1 MSHGDK
7 ITAIPPG
14 FEVVATSA
22 GSPFAVIADEARR
35 LYGVQFHPEVAHT
48 PRGALILRNFTHRI
62 AGLTGDWTMAA
73 FRAEAVARIRAQV
86 GGGRVIC
93 GLSGGVNSSVAA
105 VLIHEAVGEQ
115 LTCVF
120 VDTGLLRL
128 NEAREVVELFRN
140 HYNIPLLHVDASKKF
155 ISTLA
160 GVSDPETKRKVIG
173 RLFIDVFDKEAA
185 KIEGV
190 AFLAQ
195 GTLYPDVIESVSA
208 TGGPSAVIK
217 SHHNVGGL
225 PERMKLKL
233 VEPLRELF
241 KDEVRALG
249 VELGLPAAFVGRH
262 PFPGPGLAIRIP
274 GEVTAEKVAIL
285 QQADAIWL
293 EEIRAAGLYDAI
305 WQAFAVL
312 LPVNTVGVMGDAR
325 TYEDGSRP
333 TRGDIVRRH
342 DRRRLRV
349 PAGLARQGRHPHR
362 QRGSRRQPRRLRH
375 HLQAAGNHRVGMT
388 ASRSEVSA
396 RVLGSDYMRFA
407 KLETAARYNL
417 ASSGIA
423 DCALA
428 DFGASHGR
436 SALHGD
442 NACGYS
448 PLVEP
453 DRATLWRPGRLRG
466 HPARGCSF
474 ANHLAL
480 AALVSPGDEVLVE
493 APTYELLTSTL
504 RYLQADLRRFERR
517 SEDGL
522 AARPGGRRRDRRR
535 RRAWSCLPT
544 CTILRARWPTEPR
557 SPPSPRRRRASARW
571 CSSTR
576 SISS

>member
-1 MSHGDK
+1 MSASGHDKVLIVDFGSQVTQLIARRLRESGVYCEIAPFDKAAAAVAADRPAAVILSGGPASAQESQSPAADLAIFALGVPVLGICYGEMTLCAQLGGAVEAGHAREFGRADIHIVREFPLLAGLGDIGADEPVWMSHGDK

-14 FEVVATSA
+14 FEAVATSA

-86 GGGRVIC
+86 GEGRVIC
-93 GLSGGVNSSVAA
+93 GLSGGVDSSVTA

-120 VDTGLLRL
+120 VDTGLLRQ

-140 HYNIPLLHVDASKKF
+140 HYNIPLLHIDVSKQF
-155 ISTLA
+155 LSALA
-160 GVSDPETKRKVIG
+160 GVTDPEFKRKTIG
-173 RLFIDVFDKEAA
+173 RVFIDVFEKEAA
-185 KIEGV
+185 KIEGA

-233 VEPLRELF
+233 IEPLRELF

-249 VELGLPAAFVGRH
+249 AELGLPAAFVGRH

-285 QQADAIWL
+285 QRADAIWL

-325 TYEDGSRP
+325 TYEA
-333 TRGDIVRRH
+333 VLA
-342 DRRRLRV
+342 LRAV
-349 PAGLARQGRHPHR
+349 T
-362 QRGSRRQPRRLRH
+362 SSD
-375 HLQAAGNHRVGMT
+375 GMT
-388 ASRSEVSA
+388 ADVFEFPPGFLAKAATRIVNEVRGVN
-396 RVLGSDYMRFA
+396 RVVYDVTS
-407 KLETAARYNL
+407 K
-417 ASSGIA
+417 
-423 DCALA
+423 
-428 DFGASHGR
+428 
-436 SALHGD
+436 
-442 NACGYS
+442 
-448 PLVEP
+448 P
-453 DRATLWRPGRLRG
+453 PG
-466 HPARGCSF
+466 
-474 ANHLAL
+474 
-480 AALVSPGDEVLVE
+480 
-493 APTYELLTSTL
+493 
-504 RYLQADLRRFERR
+504 
-517 SEDGL
+517 
-522 AARPGGRRRDRRR
+522 
-535 RRAWSCLPT
+535 
-544 CTILRARWPTEPR
+544 TIEWE
-557 SPPSPRRRRASARW
+557 
-571 CSSTR
+571 
-576 SISS
+576 